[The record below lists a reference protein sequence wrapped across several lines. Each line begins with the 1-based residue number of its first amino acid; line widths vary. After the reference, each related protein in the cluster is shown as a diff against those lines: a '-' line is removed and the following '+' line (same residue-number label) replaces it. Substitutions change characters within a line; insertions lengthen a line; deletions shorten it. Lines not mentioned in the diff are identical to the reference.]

1 MNREES
7 ISVFKIFIEK
17 LSPFETSE
25 AWDELAVLFKHRT
38 LEKGE
43 LFAEQDKS
51 SNKIAF
57 ILTGAARTFLINQE
71 GKEFTKYF
79 NVAGQ
84 LMAPYSS
91 IIRKEPSYVS
101 IAALTKCEILEAHYP
116 EICTLGEKY
125 KDVQKI
131 LRRVPE
137 MLFVLNEIREIQLV
151 MLSAKERYDIFREDY
166 PGLENEINQ
175 YHIASFL
182 GITPIQLS
190 RIRKQ

>member
-17 LSPFETSE
+17 LSPFEKSE
-25 AWDELAVLFKHRT
+25 AWEELAVLFKQRT

-43 LFAEQDKS
+43 LFAVQDKS

-57 ILTGAARTFLINQE
+57 ILTGAARTFLVNQE

-101 IAALTKCEILEAHYP
+101 IAALTKCEILEADYP

-151 MLSAKERYDIFREDY
+151 MLSAKERYDVFREDY

>member
-17 LSPFETSE
+17 LSPFEKSE
-25 AWDELAVLFKHRT
+25 AWEELAVLFKQRT

-57 ILTGAARTFLINQE
+57 ILTGAARTFLVNQE

-101 IAALTKCEILEAHYP
+101 IAALTKCEILEADYP

-151 MLSAKERYDIFREDY
+151 MLSAKERYDVFREDY